1 MASLTGQSV
10 ASSYEQL
17 LHVDRDGGGNGTT
30 LVDIKDGDNG
40 TTFAL
45 QLATDKIN
53 VTGRLGVGTTSPEAD
68 IAFEPD
74 VYTTANQ
81 GIRWQDPVVTTDAIV
96 QGVRQASNVGIGVLI
111 GANSQVDT
119 SGGISRFNTS
129 DESSFISVDPRGDLY
144 FGTGGTGANPSTRM
158 HIDSAGTITSPANPA
173 FQVQNSADH
182 NNIAV
187 GSAYIDKT
195 FDTEIFDQGSNFAS
209 NVFTAPVTG
218 KYLLISKLAFQS
230 ADATDAVLYN
240 LIVTSNRTYS
250 TIGGGGLD
258 ADTTINLDVCVV
270 ADMDANDTAKVQ
282 YRQIGGAAQA
292 DVVTSSFFAGYLLG

>member
-53 VTGRLGVGTTSPEAD
+53 VNGSATFTGS
-68 IAFEPD
+68 
-74 VYTTANQ
+74 
-81 GIRWQDPVVTTDAIV
+81 VVMDSFLTLKTTDD
-96 QGVRQASNVGIGVLI
+96 Q
-111 GANSQVDT
+111 ANSWVLYTHTDDSFQLNHN
-119 SGGISRFNTS
+119 GAGNAEFN
-129 DESSFISVDPRGDLY
+129 
-144 FGTGGTGANPSTRM
+144 
-158 HIDSAGTITSPANPA
+158 IDSAGNITSPANPA

-182 NNIAV
+182 LNIAV
-187 GSAYIDKT
+187 GSTYIDKT

-240 LIVTSNRTYS
+240 LLVTSNRSYNS
-250 TIGGGGLD
+250 IGGGGLD
-258 ADTTINLDVCVV
+258 ADTTIHLDITVV

>member
-30 LVDIKDGDNG
+30 LVDLKDGDNG

-53 VTGRLGVGTTSPEAD
+53 VTGNLIVGQ
-68 IAFEPD
+68 
-74 VYTTANQ
+74 TTAEQ
-81 GIRWQDPVVTTDAIV
+81 KFEVHGGGIRIAGNIAAPSSGVTGA
-96 QGVRQASNVGIGVLI
+96 LI
-111 GANSQVDT
+111 D
-119 SGGISRFNTS
+119 
-129 DESSFISVDPRGDLY
+129 Y
-144 FGTGGTGANPSTRM
+144 FGSDTRFWSRGADASTVGSFKFIGLESDGGNQSTQLE
-158 HIDSAGTITSPANPA
+158 IDSNGNITSPANPA
-173 FQVQNSADH
+173 FNVQNSADH

-218 KYLLISKLAFQS
+218 KYLLISKLAFQQ
-230 ADATDAVLYN
+230 ADASDALLYN
-240 LIVTSNRTYS
+240 KIVTSNRDYQ

-258 ADTTINLDVCVV
+258 ADSTMHLDVTVV

-282 YRQIGGAAQA
+282 YRQIGGSAQA